1 MKQES
6 MKSKHFN
13 KPLSL
18 SLCPSNMWLHNAWKL
33 LYMFIISW
41 EGLIR
46 PCLQGSCWVLLYLV
60 TAGLLWRV
68 RWGFSVW
75 VTARKTLI
83 IWTKNWKK
91 LINCHEPWI
100 TLLTER
106 FRQFLLNIWLDS
118 WIDVWQ
124 SKLISWSLVFW
135 HNWKCCSIMWFL
147 VVAAIVLIFHSILT
161 IFRIIILLLLL
172 YNFLFWGVRVGV
184 GAGHTEPEPNGPK
197 IIQFDTK
204 SDHNSSKNV
213 SKIYILYL
221 RDFLWIIWEIF
232 FEML

>member
-1 MKQES
+1 MLHLKIYLIFFFVNSEFLCVLS
-6 MKSKHFN
+6 CVATMSLCTHYITDN

-83 IWTKNWKK
+83 IWTKNWKE

-106 FRQFLLNIWLDS
+106 FRQFILNIWLDS

-161 IFRIIILLLLL
+161 IFRMIILLVLL
-172 YNFLFWGVRVGV
+172 YNFFFGGVRVGV
-184 GAGHTEPEPNGPK
+184 GAGHTEN
-197 IIQFDTK
+197 I
-204 SDHNSSKNV
+204 NNCSS
-213 SKIYILYL
+213 IA
-221 RDFLWIIWEIF
+221 
-232 FEML
+232 